1 MTNKLNTGNK
11 TTHDSNSAKLET
23 ITQPRFLFFHYAH
36 PNLPH
41 DRQERM
47 TLDPGTGPLSLFTA
61 TYHYQDLVEYKNKNK
76 KLIDTKWESTYAQT
90 PVLYAAEPRINGF

>member
-1 MTNKLNTGNK
+1 MRNKLNAGNK

-23 ITQPRFLFFHYAH
+23 ITQPRFLFFYYAH

-47 TLDPGTGPLSLFTA
+47 TLHP
-61 TYHYQDLVEYKNKNK
+61 
-76 KLIDTKWESTYAQT
+76 DTKWEPTYAQT